1 MGNYRLAADYNV
13 QGGNFAAPGLH
24 GCAGCTSGCKCKA
37 GLGCSC
43 NKGMGLF
50 DSGMDFTSWTWQE
63 WMVVGLGG
71 YVVVSMLFTTR
82 RAARQIGEGV
92 RSRVKRT
99 RRRMG
104 SAIAG
109 AKV

>member
-24 GCAGCTSGCKCKA
+24 GCAGLGCTSGCKCKA

-50 DSGMDFTSWTWQE
+50 DSGMDFTTWGPAE
-63 WMVVGLGG
+63 W
-71 YVVVSMLFTTR
+71 
-82 RAARQIGEGV
+82 
-92 RSRVKRT
+92 
-99 RRRMG
+99 
-104 SAIAG
+104 AIAG
-109 AKV
+109 IGVYTLFSLFGDTKRGVARVGRVGKAVRKAV